1 MICSKT
7 YTTVIFYI
15 FLYIM
20 NLKQILLTVIVAI
33 ISSLASQGYLTM
45 NQVELIE
52 DIATKI
58 LVETVVTWS
67 VNTWITTMYES
78 ETTWDYIGV
87 E

>member
-33 ISSLASQGYLTM
+33 ISSLASQGYLTVY
-45 NQVELIE
+45 QVQVIE
-52 DIATKI
+52 DIAKKV
-58 LVETVVTWS
+58 LVENVSTWS
-67 VNTWITTMYES
+67 VNTWTATMYES
-78 ETTWDYIGV
+78 ETTWVYIGV